1 MAVVDITEVCQECRN
16 YFAPANKRD
25 DKSYIHS
32 GTFVIDNHTVAP
44 LDFIAV
50 GQFFRIIG
58 SAMND
63 GVYQNTVEGLA
74 DLTSET
80 FDGAIWEMSVPRA
93 FLNLATDIAAWRN
106 TNEAIGSA
114 NMSPYTSE
122 SFAGY
127 SYQKGGGV
135 SQGAGN
141 AMTWQTQF
149 SVRLNAWRRATI
161 L

>member
-1 MAVVDITEVCQECRN
+1 MDITEICLECRN
-16 YFAPANKRD
+16 FFAPTSKKE
-25 DKSYIHS
+25 DKSFIHK
-32 GTFVIDNHTVAP
+32 GTFTIAAKTVTP

-50 GQFFRIIG
+50 GQYFRIVG

-63 GVYQNTVEGLA
+63 GVYQNTVQGLA
-74 DLTSET
+74 DLTDEV
-80 FDGAIWEMSVPRA
+80 FNGAIWEMSVPRA
-93 FLNLATDIAAWRN
+93 FLALCTDINAWR
-106 TNEAIGSA
+106 TKNEAVGSA
-114 NMSPYTSE
+114 NMSPFTSE

-141 AMTWQTQF
+141 AMTWQAQF
-149 SVRLNAWRRATI
+149 SARLNAWKKVYI